1 MAATLT
7 TPNTLSGVFV
17 PQTDA
22 AKLLKQL
29 AMIVI
34 GTGLLTIAAKV
45 QVPLPPVAFTLQ
57 SLVVALIAGAAGWR
71 IGVATVALYIAEGL
85 SGLPVFSTGGGLDYV
100 LRPSFGFILGWLPM
114 AYVIGRAADRG
125 VTRNL
130 GISLIVMLL
139 ADAISFVFGFV
150 WLMVVASIIV
160 RAGGTLPTWIKADD
174 LVTTAWKGAVQPF
187 IVWDAVK
194 MLLAAFT
201 VFAGWGLVP
210 KSK

>member
-7 TPNTLSGVFV
+7 TPNTLTGVFV
-17 PQTDA
+17 PETDA

-34 GTGLLTIAAKV
+34 GTGLLTIAAKI
-45 QVPLPPVAFTLQ
+45 QVPVPPVSFTLQ

-85 SGLPVFSTGGGLDYV
+85 AGLPVFSTGGGFDYV

-114 AYVIGRAADRG
+114 AYVIGRAAERG

-130 GISLIVMLL
+130 GLSLVVMLV
-139 ADAISFVFGFV
+139 ADAISFVFGFL
-150 WLMVVASIIV
+150 WLMFVASIIV
-160 RAGGTLPTWIKADD
+160 KAAGTLPTWIKADD
-174 LVTTAWKGAVQPF
+174 LVMTAWNGAVQPF

-201 VFAGWGLVP
+201 VFAGWGLV
-210 KSK
+210 SKAK